1 VQVWRCCG
9 VLPVVIDYHPLELDE
24 PAEPE
29 AVRFLRAAFRAAVAG
44 LALWVALAIAA
55 LALFD

>member
-1 VQVWRCCG
+1 
-9 VLPVVIDYHPLELDE
+9 VIDYHPLELDE

-55 LALFD
+55 SALFD